1 MTEKYIKNYINGA
14 LVPALSGDYL
24 DNINPANGKVYAHFP
39 DSNESDLKQAVEVA
53 ERVQSAWARIE
64 DERRFRL
71 LMRIA
76 DILEQNLIEF
86 ARAET
91 LDTGKPVSMAVSNDV
106 PDAQACFRYYA
117 TSIMHQQSAS
127 KMGQSGYINLAMRQP
142 IGIVACII
150 PWNMP
155 LFILCQKVAA
165 ALAAGNCVIV
175 KPSEHTPMT
184 AYMLSQACE
193 EAGLPSGVLNVVH
206 GRDEVLHPLIA
217 AHPKIEA
224 ISFTGNVKEGKRI
237 VEAAAPF
244 FKKMSLNQGGN
255 NANIIFDDCDFDK
268 MMIGTLRSSFSNNG
282 QLRHHA
288 SRIFVERSKYET
300 FKQELVKRTQF
311 LKVGDPFSSI
321 TDLGAIISANQL
333 EEVKSYL
340 RLAEVEGGNVLCG
353 GRSVDVS
360 GELDGGYFILP
371 AIVEGLANDAKLN
384 QEEVFA
390 PIVSLQPFD
399 TVEEVIDLVN
409 DSKFGLS
416 ASIWTKHI
424 AKATAVAERL
434 KVGTVWIN
442 AWMTRDI
449 TVNTGGIRQSGNNF
463 ESGMDGLEFFTER
476 KHINFRH

>member
-1 MTEKYIKNYINGA
+1 MAEKYIKNYINGA
-14 LVPALSGDYL
+14 FVPSLSGDYL
-24 DNINPANGKVYAHFP
+24 DNINPANGKVYAQFP
-39 DSNESDLKQAVEVA
+39 NSNENDLNQAVEVA
-53 ERVQSAWARIE
+53 HKVQAAWARLE
-64 DERRFRL
+64 SERRFRI

-117 TSIMHQQSAS
+117 TSIMHQDSSS
-127 KMGQSGYINLAMRQP
+127 KSGQNGFINLSMRQP
-142 IGIVACII
+142 VGVVACII

-155 LFILCQKVAA
+155 LFILCQKVAP

-184 AYMLSQACE
+184 AYMLAQACE
-193 EAGLPSGVLNVVH
+193 EAGLPNGVLNVVH
-206 GRDEVLHPLIA
+206 GRDELLHTLIA

-224 ISFTGNVKEGKRI
+224 ISFTGSAREGQRI
-237 VEAAAPF
+237 ITAAAPL
-244 FKKMSLNQGGN
+244 FKKLSLNQGGN
-255 NANIIFDDCDFDK
+255 NASIIFEDCDFDK
-268 MMIGTLRSSFSNNG
+268 MMIGVLRSSFSNNG

-288 SRIFVERSKYET
+288 SRIFVERSKYEN

-321 TDLGAIISANQL
+321 SDLGAIISADHL

-340 RLAEVEGGNVLCG
+340 RLAELEGGYVICG
-353 GRSVDVS
+353 GRAVAVS
-360 GELDGGYFILP
+360 GELDGGYFIRP
-371 AIVEGLANDAKLN
+371 AIVEGLENEAKLN

-399 TVEEVIDLVN
+399 TIEEVVDLVN

-416 ASIWTKHI
+416 ASIWTEHI

-434 KVGTVWIN
+434 KVSTVWIN
-442 AWMTRDI
+442 AWNTRDI
-449 TVNTGGIRQSGNNF
+449 TVNTGGRKQSGSNY
-463 ESGMDGLEFFTER
+463 EGGMDALEFFTER
-476 KHINFRH
+476 KNINFKL